1 LSNGKFIT
9 FEGGEGAG
17 KSTQV
22 RLLVENLRQS
32 GLSVT
37 ETREPGGAP
46 GAEAIRELLVNGGTD
61 RWSGTA
67 EALLN
72 YAARRDHMDRTI
84 LPALE
89 KGDWVICDR
98 FSDSTM
104 AYQGYGHELGAEWVT
119 GLHQLVMGDFE
130 PDLTLVFDIAPEAGL
145 KRANSRSDTED
156 RYERMDVEFHNRLR
170 DGFLKIA
177 TGDSDRC
184 AVLDASGAIEDIQTE
199 IRAIVQDRLGG
210 GP

>member
-1 LSNGKFIT
+1 MSNGKFIT

-22 RLLVENLRQS
+22 RLLVENLCQS

-104 AYQGYGHELGAEWVT
+104 AYQGYGHKLGAEWVT

-177 TGDSDRC
+177 TRDSDRC
-184 AVLDASGAIEDIQTE
+184 AVLDASGAIEDIQAE